1 MYTGRVQIQS
11 NGTFWEFLQVVVP
24 SGRGLLAFYL
34 AYCLVNPLALL
45 FWRDKTAGTPLLDGF
60 KLVDGRRIISC
71 TKISVP
77 LLILDSPGTMGTL
90 HPPSRIVMGKLS
102 GPFSAAMPDTQMQSL
117 CHRYDCVTPCVVR
130 ELECGTSYSHGEWSV
145 GRH

>member
-1 MYTGRVQIQS
+1 MYTGRVQIQI

-24 SGRGLLAFYL
+24 SGRGFLVFYF
-34 AYCLVNPLALL
+34 AYCPVNPLALL
-45 FWRDKTAGTPLLDGF
+45 FWRDKTPGTPLFDDF
-60 KLVDGRRIISC
+60 KLVDGWRIMPC
-71 TKISVP
+71 TKTSVP

-90 HPPSRIVMGKLS
+90 PPSRIAMAKLS
-102 GPFSAAMPDTQMQSL
+102 EPFIAAMPDTQMQSL
-117 CHRYDCVTPCVVR
+117 CHRYDCVTPCAVR